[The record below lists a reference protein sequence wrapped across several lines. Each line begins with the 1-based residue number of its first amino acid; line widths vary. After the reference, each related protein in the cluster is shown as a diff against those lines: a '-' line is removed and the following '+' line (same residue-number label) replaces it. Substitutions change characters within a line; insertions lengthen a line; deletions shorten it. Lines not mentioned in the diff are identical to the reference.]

1 VFLVKI
7 TTGDK
12 IVLSAYESNFYKKHV
27 NHTHIR
33 LSLRKYQQ
41 NCFMYLQSFT
51 FRENAG
57 QNIEWLIDD
66 VSLGEI
72 NLMVGKNSSG
82 KTRTLNAL
90 SDLVSML
97 KGKGTSATGPV
108 SYELLFKNS
117 GSLMKYEL
125 AYDLETIHMERLYVG
140 EEMVMER
147 AEGGTGIVKYEAT
160 PGSMFLEFEIPHDQ
174 LACYAKRDRLQHPFI
189 DIIHGWAIGLRRFD
203 FSGDLGKSR
212 YALKSSFEA
221 REVDWTDTTNSL
233 VPAISVAGEEFP
245 ELHEMVLNGMKQI
258 GYDLKDFGIIHFSE
272 RFSGSSQD
280 RYAVYTTETGLEKQV
295 TQRDMSQGMFRAFS
309 VLVQVNYYILSGNKG
324 FVIIDDIGEGLD
336 FSRAKQLVQVL
347 IERAKKSGIQL
358 IMSTND
364 SFIMNA
370 VDIENWAVIMREGN
384 KISLYNYEN
393 SKEIFEEFKFTG
405 LNNFDFLASEFFRS
419 GFSDEAEEEE
429 QGE

>member
-1 VFLVKI
+1 
-7 TTGDK
+7 
-12 IVLSAYESNFYKKHV
+12 
-27 NHTHIR
+27 
-33 LSLRKYQQ
+33 
-41 NCFMYLQSFT
+41 MYLQSFT

-57 QNIEWLIDD
+57 QKIEWLIDN

-72 NLMVGKNSSG
+72 NLVVGKNSSG

-90 SDLVSML
+90 SDLVNML
-97 KGKGTSATGPV
+97 LGHGTSASGPV
-108 SYELLFKNS
+108 SYALLFKNS
-117 GSLMKYEL
+117 DSYMKYYLEYEL
-125 AYDLETIHMERLYVG
+125 VTIHSERLYVN
-140 EEMVMER
+140 EELVLER
-147 AEGGTGIVKYEAT
+147 GEGGTGMVKYEAT
-160 PGSMFLEFEIPHDQ
+160 TGSIFLEFEIPHDQ

-189 DIIHGWAIGLRRFD
+189 EIIHEWATSLRRFD

-212 YALKSSFEA
+212 YALKSSFDA
-221 REVDWTDTTNSL
+221 REMDWGDTTNSL
-233 VPAISVAGEEFP
+233 VPVISVAEEEFP
-245 ELHEMVLNGMKQI
+245 GFRELVLKDMHKI
-258 GYDLKDFGIIHFSE
+258 GYDLSDFGIIRFTE
-272 RFSGSSQD
+272 RFNRASED
-280 RYAVYTTETGLEKQV
+280 RYAVYTTEKGLDKQV

-336 FSRAKQLVQVL
+336 FSRAKQLVQLL
-347 IERAKKSGIQL
+347 IAKAGEAKIQL

-370 VDIENWAVIMREGN
+370 VDIEHWAVIMREGH
-384 KISLYNYEN
+384 KISLYNYAN

-405 LNNFDFLASEFFRS
+405 LNNFDFYASEFFRS

>member
-1 VFLVKI
+1 
-7 TTGDK
+7 
-12 IVLSAYESNFYKKHV
+12 
-27 NHTHIR
+27 
-33 LSLRKYQQ
+33 
-41 NCFMYLQSFT
+41 MYLKSFS

-57 QNIEWLIDD
+57 QNIEWLIDQ

-72 NLMVGKNSSG
+72 NLVVGKNSSG

-90 SDLVSML
+90 SDLVNML
-97 KGKGTSATGPV
+97 MGKGTTATGPV
-108 SYELLFKNS
+108 SYELLFKNDVY
-117 GSLMKYEL
+117 LMKYEL
-125 AYDLETIHMERLYVG
+125 AYDLETIHMEKLYVA
-140 EEMVMER
+140 EELVLDR
-147 AEGGTGIVKYEAT
+147 GVGGAGKVKYDAT

-189 DIIHGWAIGLRRFD
+189 ETIHGWAISLRRFN
-203 FSGDLGKSR
+203 FSGDLGKTR
-212 YALKSSFEA
+212 YALKSSFESK
-221 REVDWTDTTNSL
+221 EVEWTDTTASL
-233 VPAISVAGEEFP
+233 VPAISVAEEEYKQFHK
-245 ELHEMVLNGMKQI
+245 LVLRDMQQI
-258 GYDLKDFGIIHFSE
+258 GYELEDFGIIHFSE
-272 RFSGSSQD
+272 RFGGSSQD
-280 RYAVYTTETGLEKQV
+280 RYAVFTTEKGLQKQV

-309 VLVQVNYYILSGNKG
+309 VLVQVNYYILCGQKG

-347 IERAKKSGIQL
+347 IAKAKESKIQL

-370 VDIENWAVIMREGN
+370 VDIENWAVIMREGH

-405 LNNFDFLASEFFRS
+405 LNNFDFYASEFFRS
-419 GFSDEAEEEE
+419 GFSDEEQEEE

>member
-1 VFLVKI
+1 
-7 TTGDK
+7 
-12 IVLSAYESNFYKKHV
+12 
-27 NHTHIR
+27 
-33 LSLRKYQQ
+33 
-41 NCFMYLQSFT
+41 MYLKSFS

-57 QNIEWLIDD
+57 QNIEWLIDN

-90 SDLVSML
+90 SDLVNML
-97 KGKGTSATGPV
+97 MGKGTTATGPV
-108 SYELLFKNS
+108 SYDLLFMNDDIF
-117 GSLMKYEL
+117 MKYEL
-125 AYDLETIHMERLYVG
+125 AFDLETIHLERLYVN
-140 EEMVMER
+140 EELVMER
-147 AEGGTGIVKYEAT
+147 GEDGKGTVKYEAT
-160 PGSMFLEFEIPHDQ
+160 PGSIFLNFEIPHDQ

-189 DIIHGWAIGLRRFD
+189 EIIHGWAISLRRFN
-203 FSGDLGKSR
+203 FSGDLGKTR
-212 YALKSSFEA
+212 YALKSSFESK
-221 REVDWTDTTNSL
+221 EVDWTDTTASL
-233 VPAISVAGEEFP
+233 VPAISVAEEEYKQFH
-245 ELHEMVLNGMKQI
+245 ELVLRDMQQI
-258 GYDLKDFGIIHFSE
+258 GYELEDFGIIHFSE
-272 RFSGSSQD
+272 RFGGSSQD
-280 RYAVYTTETGLEKQV
+280 RYAVFTTEKGLEKQV

-309 VLVQVNYYILSGNKG
+309 VLVQVNYYILCGQKG

-347 IERAKKSGIQL
+347 IAKAKESKIQL

-370 VDIENWAVIMREGN
+370 VDIENWAVIMREGH

-405 LNNFDFLASEFFRS
+405 LNNFDFYASEFFRS
-419 GFSDEAEEEE
+419 GFSDEEE

>member
-1 VFLVKI
+1 
-7 TTGDK
+7 
-12 IVLSAYESNFYKKHV
+12 
-27 NHTHIR
+27 
-33 LSLRKYQQ
+33 
-41 NCFMYLQSFT
+41 MYLKSFS

-57 QNIEWLIDD
+57 QNIEWLIDN

-90 SDLVSML
+90 SDLVNML
-97 KGKGTSATGPV
+97 MGKGTTATGPV
-108 SYELLFKNS
+108 SYDLLFMNDDIF
-117 GSLMKYEL
+117 MKYEL
-125 AYDLETIHMERLYVG
+125 AFDLETIHLERLYVN
-140 EEMVMER
+140 EELVMER
-147 AEGGTGIVKYEAT
+147 GEDGKGTVKYEAT
-160 PGSMFLEFEIPHDQ
+160 PGSIFLNFEIPHDQ

-189 DIIHGWAIGLRRFD
+189 EIIHGWAISLRRFN
-203 FSGDLGKSR
+203 FSGDLGKTR
-212 YALKSSFEA
+212 YALKSSFESK
-221 REVDWTDTTNSL
+221 EVDWTDTTASL
-233 VPAISVAGEEFP
+233 VPAISVAEEEYKQFH
-245 ELHEMVLNGMKQI
+245 ELVLRDMQQI
-258 GYDLKDFGIIHFSE
+258 GYELEDFGIIHFSE
-272 RFSGSSQD
+272 RFGGSSQD
-280 RYAVYTTETGLEKQV
+280 RYAVFTTEKGLEKQV

-309 VLVQVNYYILSGNKG
+309 VLVQVNYYILCGQKG

-347 IERAKKSGIQL
+347 IAKAKESKIQL

-370 VDIENWAVIMREGN
+370 VDIENWAVIMREGH

-405 LNNFDFLASEFFRS
+405 LNNFDFYASEFFRS
-419 GFSDEAEEEE
+419 GFSDEEQ

>member
-1 VFLVKI
+1 M
-7 TTGDK
+7 
-12 IVLSAYESNFYKKHV
+12 Y
-27 NHTHIR
+27 
-33 LSLRKYQQ
+33 LRK
-41 NCFMYLQSFT
+41 FT

-57 QNIEWLIDD
+57 KKIEWLIDN

-90 SDLVSML
+90 SDLVGML
-97 KGKGTSATGPV
+97 QGKGTSATGPV
-108 SYELLFKNS
+108 SYELLFRNS
-117 GSLMKYEL
+117 ENLMKYEL
-125 AYDLETIHMERLYVG
+125 EYDLETIRMERLYVG
-140 EEMVMER
+140 DELVLER
-147 AEGGTGIVKYEAT
+147 GEGGNGVIKYEST
-160 PGSMFLEFEIPHDQ
+160 PGSLFLEFEIPHDQ

-189 DIIHGWAIGLRRFD
+189 EIIHGWAISLRRFD

-212 YALKSSFEA
+212 YALKSAFEA
-221 REVDWTDTTNSL
+221 KEIDWSVTNNSL
-233 VPAISVAGEEFP
+233 VPVITIAGEEYPGFR
-245 ELHEMVLNGMKQI
+245 EQVLKDMREI
-258 GYDLKDFGIIHFSE
+258 SYDLEEFGIIHFSE
-272 RFSGSSQD
+272 RFSNASQD

-309 VLVQVNYYILSGNKG
+309 VLVQVNYYILCGHKG

-336 FSRAKQLVQVL
+336 FGRARQLVQLL
-347 IERAKKSGIQL
+347 IGKAKEARIQM

-393 SKEIFEEFKFTG
+393 SREIFEEFKFTG
-405 LNNFDFLASEFFRS
+405 LNNFDFYASEFFRS
-419 GFSDEAEEEE
+419 GLKDEELGEDMAEDTAE
-429 QGE
+429 

>member
-1 VFLVKI
+1 
-7 TTGDK
+7 
-12 IVLSAYESNFYKKHV
+12 
-27 NHTHIR
+27 
-33 LSLRKYQQ
+33 
-41 NCFMYLQSFT
+41 MYLKNFS

-57 QNIEWLIDD
+57 RNIEWIIDD

-90 SDLVSML
+90 SDLVNML
-97 KGKGTSATGPV
+97 LGKGTTATGPV
-108 SYELLFKNS
+108 SYELLFKN
-117 GSLMKYEL
+117 GESLLRYEL
-125 AYDLETIHMERLYVG
+125 AYDLETIHKEKLFVG
-140 EEMVMER
+140 EELVMDR
-147 AEGGTGIVKYEAT
+147 AEGGMGSIKYEAT
-160 PGSMFLEFEIPHDQ
+160 PGAMFLDFEIPHDQ

-189 DIIHGWAIGLRRFD
+189 EIIHGWAISLRRFN
-203 FSGDLGKSR
+203 FSGDLGKTR
-212 YALKSSFEA
+212 YALKSVFESK
-221 REVDWTDTTNSL
+221 EVDWSDTTSSL
-233 VPAISVAGEEFP
+233 VPAITVAEDEFP
-245 ELHEMVLNGMKQI
+245 RFHELLLKDMRQI
-258 GYDLKDFGIIHFSE
+258 GYALEDFGVIHFSE

-309 VLVQVNYYILSGNKG
+309 VLVQVNYYILSGQKG

-347 IERAKKSGIQL
+347 IAKAGDANIQL

-370 VDIENWAVIMREGN
+370 VDIEKWAVLMREGH

-405 LNNFDFLASEFFRS
+405 LNNFDFYASEFFRS
-419 GFSDEAEEEE
+419 GLEDEDQVEDVDDDQEG
-429 QGE
+429 GE

>member
-1 VFLVKI
+1 M
-7 TTGDK
+7 
-12 IVLSAYESNFYKKHV
+12 Y
-27 NHTHIR
+27 
-33 LSLRKYQQ
+33 LRK
-41 NCFMYLQSFT
+41 FS

-57 QNIEWLIDD
+57 QKIEWLIDN
-66 VSLGEI
+66 VSLGET
-72 NLMVGKNSSG
+72 NLVVGKNSSG
-82 KTRTLNAL
+82 KTRTLNAI

-97 KGKGTSATGPV
+97 RGRGTTAGGPV
-108 SYELLFKNS
+108 SYELLFRNS
-117 GSLMKYEL
+117 NETLKYEL
-125 AYDLETIHMERLYVG
+125 AYDQETIKMERLYVG
-140 EEMVMER
+140 EELVLER
-147 AEGGTGIVKYEAT
+147 EEGGNGKIKYEST
-160 PGSMFLEFEIPHDQ
+160 PGSIFLEFEIPHDQ

-189 DIIHGWAIGLRRFD
+189 EVIYDWAISLRRFD

-212 YALKSSFEA
+212 YALKSVFKAKEI
-221 REVDWTDTTNSL
+221 DWSITTNSL
-233 VPAISVAGEEFP
+233 VPLIMVAEEEYP
-245 ELHEMVLNGMKQI
+245 EFKKLVLEDMRQI
-258 GYDLKDFGIIHFSE
+258 GYALEDFGIIHFSE
-272 RFSGSSQD
+272 SYSNASQD

-309 VLVQVNYYILSGNKG
+309 VLCQINYYILCEQKG
-324 FVIIDDIGEGLD
+324 LVIIDDIGEGLD

-347 IERAKKSGIQL
+347 IERARESGIQL

-370 VDIENWAVIMREGN
+370 VDIENWAVIMREGH

-405 LNNFDFLASEFFRS
+405 LNNFDFLASEFFKS